1 MFRKCIIKSLLIDCV
16 SRGKEVSVA
25 QRYLDRFYGIRA
37 SLNSLKRRVIYLRMC
52 GRIDGCDNHIHEAN
66 YEFKKGN

>member
-1 MFRKCIIKSLLIDCV
+1 MFRNCIIKSLLIDCV

-37 SLNSLKRRVIYLRMC
+37 SIISLKRRVIYLRASGKIKHC
-52 GRIDGCDNHIHEAN
+52 CDHIHDNRHLEN
-66 YEFKKGN
+66 YGE